1 MSLPPVFQGLSTTA
15 GKSLDL
21 SRPIQG
27 TFSKKTEQDITWY
40 RILQDGTKEEIVYCS
55 PSKGSC
61 VLKNCTKSC
70 PEYLTR
76 LKTDGLSLILT
87 NATRADRGLEFR
99 CELHPE
105 MIGTPRVYTI
115 RIKNVMPPRAGQY
128 TCDLPDLE
136 ELLFVLVFF

>member
-27 TFSKKTEQDITWY
+27 TFSKKTVQDITWY

-87 NATRADRGLEFR
+87 NATRADRGMEFR

-128 TCDLPDLE
+128 T
-136 ELLFVLVFF
+136 